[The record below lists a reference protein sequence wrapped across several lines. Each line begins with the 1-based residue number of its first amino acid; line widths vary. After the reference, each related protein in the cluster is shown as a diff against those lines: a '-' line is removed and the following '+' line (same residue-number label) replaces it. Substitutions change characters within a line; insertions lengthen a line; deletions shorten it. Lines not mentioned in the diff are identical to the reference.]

1 MLNIFAVF
9 IGGGIGAA
17 VRYIVGIVFL
27 HTLKTNLP
35 AATFCVNIIGCI
47 ILGFLY
53 VYFIEKTQIPSA
65 VKFALTAG
73 FCGGLTTFST
83 FSLEIFE
90 MLQNN
95 QFITV
100 FLYILFSVIIGVIG
114 IFLGGYCAKL
124 L

>member
-95 QFITV
+95 QFITA